1 MYLVYIHPL
10 YWKLHFQYICMQIAQ
25 SAPLVGEREDLSS
38 LAKEYAEDDTIYQSK
53 IQVSIRTCIE
63 EFVDRFVV

>member
-1 MYLVYIHPL
+1 
-10 YWKLHFQYICMQIAQ
+10 MQIAE

-53 IQVSIRTCIE
+53 IQVSVVLRTE
-63 EFVDRFVV
+63 ELHLFMC